1 MGATPITLPID
12 LTGVSS
18 VHLDIEKPG
27 FESFDQIVVNDD
39 PISISLTPVGGVKP
53 AAADAGAAASAPAGR
68 VHHHHHTPKPTTSDD
83 GDDQQSAPDEAD

>member
-39 PISISLTPVGGVKP
+39 PISISLTPLGGVKP
-53 AAADAGAAASAPAGR
+53 AAADAGVAPPAPKP
-68 VHHHHHTPKPTTSDD
+68 HHHHTPKPAKSDD
-83 GDDQQSAPDEAD
+83 GDDKQPADDETE